1 LAAGGRI
8 IRNSPSCFFVV
19 AIIRLRRKEIP
30 TKATQLL
37 HKLGQSIW
45 LDNITRELL
54 DSGTLQRY
62 IDEFSVTGLT
72 SNPTIFDHAIKN
84 STSYDAA
91 IRTKLQEGKSGE
103 ELFFEL
109 ALDDLSRAAA
119 LFRQIHEQTDGVD
132 GWVSLEVSPLIAHDT
147 ASTIAMARRLYA
159 RYGLTNLFIKIPG
172 TKEGLPAIEES
183 IFAGVPIN
191 ITLLFSREQYL
202 AAAAAVLRGFER
214 RIDAG
219 LNPNVASVASL
230 FVSRW
235 DVAVM
240 GKVPE
245 ALRDQLGIAIAK
257 RTYKAY
263 HTLLGSSPWLRVY
276 NAGARPQ
283 RLLWASTGTKDPKA
297 SEFLYIKALAAPF
310 TVNTMPEATLKAL
323 ASHTELGPI
332 LPADGGDCEEVLAQ
346 FTKAGIDIDALA
358 NQLQEEGAKSFSQSW
373 KDLLSVISSK
383 CDLLRKAS

>member
-1 LAAGGRI
+1 
-8 IRNSPSCFFVV
+8 
-19 AIIRLRRKEIP
+19 
-30 TKATQLL
+30 
-37 HKLGQSIW
+37 
-45 LDNITRELL
+45 L

-62 IDEFSVTGLT
+62 IDDFSVSGLT

-84 STSYDAA
+84 STSYDDA
-91 IRTKLQEGKSGE
+91 IRQKLQEGKSGE

-109 ALDDLSRAAA
+109 ALDDLGRAATM
-119 LFRQIHEQTDGVD
+119 FRQIHERTDGVD
-132 GWVSLEVSPLIAHDT
+132 GWASLEVSPLIAHNT
-147 ASTIAMARRLYA
+147 ASTIAMVRRLYT
-159 RYGLTNLFIKIPG
+159 RSGLTNLFIKIPG

-202 AAAAAVLRGFER
+202 DAAAAVLRGFER

-263 HTLLGSSPWLRVY
+263 HTLLDSSPWLRVY

-297 SEFLYIKALAAPF
+297 SDVLYIKALAAPF

-332 LPADGGDCEEVLAQ
+332 LPADGGDCDEVLAE
-346 FTKAGIDIDALA
+346 FARAGIDIDALA
-358 NQLQEEGAKSFSQSW
+358 TQLQEEGANSFSQSW
-373 KDLLSVISSK
+373 KDLMSVISSK